1 MERLCDGMVLVDAPI
16 AAEARRVHSRCPFFR
31 PSIFANALMSNAPAD
46 KTTAPRTAF
55 VLAGGGSFGA
65 IQVGMLRALVA
76 HGVTAD
82 FVVGASVGAI
92 NGAYFAGKPT
102 ADGVSELDEIWR
114 AMSRR
119 DIFPVTWR
127 SLLGV
132 VRGSGYFASSDGM
145 RRLIESHL
153 PYRNLEEA
161 VIPVYVVATNV
172 LSGEMIVF
180 SKGPAVN
187 AILASAAIPAAF
199 APVEYEDLFLVD
211 GALTSNTPIQVAVDL
226 GAERLIVLPT
236 GFACALERPPHG
248 AMASALHAITL
259 LIARQLAHDLERV
272 EKAIEVR
279 IVPPLCPLNGSAYDF
294 AQTGTF
300 IERAAAATERWI
312 GEGGLG
318 VYHLP
323 CGLSAHSHRGEADPH
338 DHRLADAGQEQAH

>member
-1 MERLCDGMVLVDAPI
+1 MQTT
-16 AAEARRVHSRCPFFR
+16 
-31 PSIFANALMSNAPAD
+31 PAD
-46 KTTAPRTAF
+46 KTAAPRTAF

-65 IQVGMLRALVA
+65 IQVGMLRALEA

-102 ADGVSELDEIWR
+102 ADGISELEDLWR

-132 VRGSGYFASSDGM
+132 VRGRGYFASSDGM
-145 RRLIESHL
+145 RRLIETHL

-161 VIPVYVVATNV
+161 VIPMHVVATNV

-180 SKGPAVN
+180 SKGSAVN

-199 APVEYEDLFLVD
+199 APVEYQDLFLVD

-248 AMASALHAITL
+248 ALASALHAITL
-259 LIARQLAHDLERV
+259 LIARQLAHELERV
-272 EKAIEVR
+272 QKVIEVR
-279 IVPPLCPLNGSAYDF
+279 IAPPLCPLNGSAYDF
-294 AQTGTF
+294 TQSGEL
-300 IERAAAATERWI
+300 IERAAEATERWI
-312 GEGGLG
+312 REGGLR

-323 CGLSAHSHRGEADPH
+323 CGLSAHSHRGEADPY
-338 DHRLADAGQEQAH
+338 DHGLAGKDKEQAR